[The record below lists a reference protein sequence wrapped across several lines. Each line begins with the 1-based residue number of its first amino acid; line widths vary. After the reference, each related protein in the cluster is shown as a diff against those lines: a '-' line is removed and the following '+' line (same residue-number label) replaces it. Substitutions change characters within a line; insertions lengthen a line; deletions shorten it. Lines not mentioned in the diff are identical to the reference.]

1 MADER
6 LDPYGFRVVDL
17 AHEPIPT
24 ELAQA
29 RREQQLEGRPPTF
42 DTPALRDVSSYV
54 DREAAQLVLSE
65 LAPNEALL
73 LAVRA
78 KRQGLAGVLALTS
91 ARLLFVSV
99 RIVRE
104 PVKVSI
110 ARADVDAAAVDDRFG
125 AAALQLVVRGE
136 AEEFSI
142 PSKERAWELLG
153 ALLGGMN
160 RFRLGTIA
168 ARAFEALSWKPIEAA
183 PPPELPA
190 RATEISATHEAAA
203 EIRARGGKLYLWQ
216 EDFSRDW
223 VLDKLATTA
232 PVLDIEF
239 EALRG
244 DGFDVLYDATLRAP
258 ARVKIELGH
267 VPRRRLKVFWDGARW
282 GWRGGADGGG
292 PDG

>member
-1 MADER
+1 VADER

-29 RREQQLEGRPPTF
+29 RREQQLEGRRPPF
-42 DTPALRDVSSYV
+42 DTPALRDVSSYI

-168 ARAFEALSWKPIEAA
+168 ARAFEALSSELIEEVP

-190 RATEISATHEAAA
+190 RATEISATHEAAD
-203 EIRARGGKLYLWQ
+203 EIRAHGAKLYLWL

-223 VLDKLATTA
+223 VIDKLATTA
-232 PVLDIEF
+232 PVPDIEF
-239 EALRG
+239 ESLRG
-244 DGFDVLYDATLRAP
+244 DGFDVLYDARMAPPTRLR
-258 ARVKIELGH
+258 IEVSH

-282 GWRGGADGGG
+282 GRRGDAGSGGG
-292 PDG
+292 